1 MIGSNDSQDD
11 RTGRG
16 DHYVGKLASQSLTLL
31 STGGFSYVGA
41 LLLQIFLA
49 RILGLEEFGR
59 WAVAFSFVEMLSV
72 VGLMGGDWLLLR
84 QGSYYQSIGDEPR
97 LRGTLHL
104 ALLLGGVTLTG
115 LGTILFLLSSFIA
128 SQVFHSQQMIVLIR
142 LAAVVGPMVGIRQIM
157 IYGTQA
163 FRSVRDAALVRNV
176 LQPVARLVF
185 VAFAVL
191 QSQTPMSAFVG
202 LLASE
207 AILAVVAGVLL
218 NRRVRLIGRTDPIEI
233 RALIGFAGAVLGTR
247 LVEGVRMQIFPLLLG
262 AMATLSASG
271 LFIAC
276 RRLTLVP
283 GLMTSAMNQVYSPLA
298 SDLYLRDQ
306 QAGLAELAKSMTKWI
321 FSLAF
326 PFFCLLV
333 FFPAE
338 ILTLFGDSFR
348 HASSALVLMSI
359 GMLFLIGTGPVT
371 TTLLAAG
378 HSRLVFIDYVL
389 AVGTEV
395 LLAILLIP
403 PYGINGAAIAAM
415 CGKAVNNAIPLAQVW
430 LKLGFHP
437 YAFAYWKPV
446 AAGLTATGIARLL
459 LTVAE
464 LESGIAA
471 ATAAVLVGVI
481 YIALIWLFRISAE
494 DKAVINR
501 LLRRGQ
507 SREPS
512 SELLD

>member
-1 MIGSNDSQDD
+1 MG
-11 RTGRG
+11 GG
-16 DHYVGKLASQSLTLL
+16 DHYVAKLASQSLTLL
-31 STGGFSYVGA
+31 STGGFSYLGA
-41 LLLQIFLA
+41 LLLQILLA

-59 WAVAFSFVEMLSV
+59 WVVAFSFVEMLSV

-84 QGSYYQSIGDEPR
+84 HGSYYQSIGDEPR

-115 LGTILFLLSSFIA
+115 LGTILFLLSSFIG
-128 SQVFHSQQMIVLIR
+128 SQVFHSQQMITLIR
-142 LAAVVGPMVGIRQIM
+142 VAAVVGPVVGIRQIM

-176 LQPVARLVF
+176 LQPVVRLALVS
-185 VAFAVL
+185 FAVL
-191 QSQTPMSAFVG
+191 QSQTPLSALVG
-202 LLASE
+202 LLVSE
-207 AILAVVAGVLL
+207 GILAVVAGVLL
-218 NRRVRLIGRTDPIEI
+218 NRRVRLIGRTDPIER
-233 RALIGFAGAVLGTR
+233 RALIGFAGAVLGTK
-247 LVEGVRMQIFPLLLG
+247 LVEGIRIQLFPLLLG
-262 AMATLSASG
+262 AIATLSASG

-276 RRLTLVP
+276 RRLTLAP

-306 QAGLAELAKSMTKWI
+306 QAALAELSKTMTKWI
-321 FSLAF
+321 FSFSF

-338 ILTLFGDSFR
+338 ILSLFGEPFR
-348 HASSALVLMSI
+348 HASSALVFMAI

-371 TTLLAAG
+371 TTLLVAG
-378 HSRLVFIDYVL
+378 YPRLVFIDYLL
-389 AVGTEV
+389 AIGTEV
-395 LLAILLIP
+395 LLALLLIP
-403 PYGINGAAIAAM
+403 PYGVNGAAIAASA
-415 CGKAVNNAIPLAQVW
+415 GRVVNNLIPLAQVW
-430 LKLGFHP
+430 LRLGFHP
-437 YAFAYWKPV
+437 YTFAYWKPL
-446 AAGLTATGIARLL
+446 AAGITATGIARLL
-459 LTVAE
+459 LIVVE
-464 LESGIAA
+464 LEPGTAA

-501 LLRRGQ
+501 ILRRDQ

-512 SELLD
+512 GELLD